1 MIIGTC
7 EIDLFIP
14 DSRSLKGK
22 RFILKSLKDRIHHRF
37 NVSVAEVDGHDLW
50 QRGTLGIAV
59 VSTGA
64 QHADQVLSEVVN
76 FVERDG
82 RVQILE
88 YGVRMR

>member
-7 EIDLFIP
+7 EIDLLIP
-14 DSRSLKGK
+14 ESHSLKGK

-37 NVSVAEVDGHDLW
+37 NVSIAEVDEHNLW
-50 QRGTLGIAV
+50 QRSRLGIAV
-59 VSTGA
+59 VSTDA
-64 QHADQVLSEVVN
+64 QHADQVLAEVVN

-82 RVQILE
+82 RVHILE